1 MPGNKPDDFQC
12 ASHNRKLDWH
22 RFYCVFEDRPQLRW
36 PLLACLVIVVLGVM
50 IIGIVSTVQ
59 YTRTGHDLAQTVELK
74 EGAKGTQNPASVVA
88 MDDSIKHDNDNQNA
102 NGFASSQ
109 NPADI
114 TMCDD
119 ELHGC
124 QSFNVLNVCCSSPM
138 FCYRTNFS
146 DSGVYCCDNS
156 TTSCEPGPTELLV
169 CEPGLTKCSL
179 EQGGGCCPSQ
189 TDCSFYGCLEY
200 DVPSGTQSGL
210 LPEDT
215 AVAAATP
222 NATTYKFGEIASS
235 SSRATRNP
243 MLYGTIPQIAH
254 ILTFVAV
261 FVMIRRLF
269 LG

>member
-1 MPGNKPDDFQC
+1 M
-12 ASHNRKLDWH
+12 
-22 RFYCVFEDRPQLRW
+22 
-36 PLLACLVIVVLGVM
+36 IVLGVM
-50 IIGIVSTVQ
+50 IIGIVSTVR
-59 YTRTGHDLAQTVELK
+59 YTATGYDLTHTVELE
-74 EGAKGTQNPASVVA
+74 EGANETQIPAGVVA
-88 MDDSIKHDNDNQNA
+88 MNDSTKHGISNQNA
-102 NGFASSQ
+102 KSFATSQ
-109 NPADI
+109 DPADI

-138 FCYRTNFS
+138 FCYRTDFS

-156 TTSCEPGPTELLV
+156 TTACEPGPTESVV
-169 CEPGLTKCSL
+169 CAPGLTKCSL

-235 SSRATRNP
+235 GSNRSTLP
-243 MLYGTIPQIAH
+243 SLFCTTKLQIAH
-254 ILTFVAV
+254 ISTFVAV